1 MENQSSSNIPAIS
14 VIMGV
19 KNGQNCLHI
28 SMDSIL
34 QQTFSDWEMII
45 CDDGS
50 IDNTNE
56 ILNEYAKADSRIR
69 IIRND
74 TSKGLAYSLD
84 RCIELS
90 QSDVLARQD
99 ADDRSALNR
108 FELQYAFV
116 MEHPEFAIVGTS
128 WFNVD
133 SDGNCSENVVKE
145 DPTINDMIPGGIYM
159 HPSWMMRK
167 QDIAKVEFYTANEY
181 TMRSQDYHLVLKLY
195 GEGLRLHNMQECLY
209 YYTAD
214 AGTFRR
220 SKDWKHVKGLM
231 WIRFDGYRRNHVPF
245 YKYVYVLKPL
255 LVNLIPQRIMNRHYR
270 KTMYKKWEFRDE

>member
-1 MENQSSSNIPAIS
+1 MEKQLSSNKPAIS
-14 VIMGV
+14 VIMSV
-19 KNGQNCLHI
+19 KNGQNCLH
-28 SMDSIL
+28 DSIESIL
-34 QQTFSDWEMII
+34 HQTFSDWEMII

-50 IDNTNE
+50 TDNTRL
-56 ILNEYAKADSRIR
+56 ILNEYANKDSRIR
-69 IIRND
+69 IIHND
-74 TSKGLAYSLD
+74 TSKGLAYSLN

-116 MEHPEFAIVGTS
+116 MEHPQFSIVGTS

-133 SDGNCSENVVKE
+133 SDGNISENIVKE
-145 DPTINDMIPGGIYM
+145 DPTLNDMIPGGIYM

-167 QDIAKVEFYTANEY
+167 QDIAKVEFYTVNQY

-195 GEGLRLHNMQECLY
+195 GVGLRLHNMTECLY

-214 AGTFRR
+214 YGTFKR
-220 SKDWKHVKGLM
+220 SKDWKRVKGLM
-231 WIRFDGYRRNHVPF
+231 WIRLDGYKRNNVPF

-255 LVNLIPQRIMNRHYR
+255 LVNLIPQRIMNRHY
-270 KTMYKKWEFRDE
+270 KKIMYKK